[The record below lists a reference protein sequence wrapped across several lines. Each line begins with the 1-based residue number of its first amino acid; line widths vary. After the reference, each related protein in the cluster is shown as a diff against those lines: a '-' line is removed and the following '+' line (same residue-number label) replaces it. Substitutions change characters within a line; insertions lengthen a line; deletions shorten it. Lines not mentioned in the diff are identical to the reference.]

1 LVLLSRGVN
10 VEYFL
15 LTDKLSGILWEGV
28 CDLNEAAKRLEVPLS
43 VVQIAFEH
51 GVLKGYWKIA
61 DGQLLMH
68 SQSPHA
74 VGAADRPSPIPAHP
88 NAGPPMHRSVSARYP
103 RAEQNADDAAAIRCG
118 G

>member
-1 LVLLSRGVN
+1 

-43 VVQIAFEH
+43 IAQIAFEH
-51 GVLKGYWKIA
+51 GLLKGYWKIA
-61 DGQLLMH
+61 NGQMLMH
-68 SQSPHA
+68 SQSPHT
-74 VGAADRPSPIPAHP
+74 VKTTNRPSPIPAHP
-88 NAGPPMHRSVSARYP
+88 KAGPPMHRPVSARYA
-103 RAEQNADDAAAIRCG
+103 RTERNADDAAAIRCG